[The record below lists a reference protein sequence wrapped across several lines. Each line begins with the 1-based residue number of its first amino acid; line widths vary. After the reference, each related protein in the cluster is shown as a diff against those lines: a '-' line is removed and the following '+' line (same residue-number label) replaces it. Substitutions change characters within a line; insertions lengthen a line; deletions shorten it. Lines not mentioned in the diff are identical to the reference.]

1 MKKCAVVKDMEINKN
16 DPKWI
21 KHRIRN
27 RHEVHKKQ
35 FFGLYEQLYYDFNQ
49 IRSMIGSQHYC
60 NKK

>member
-27 RHEVHKKQ
+27 RHEVHKKK

-49 IRSMIGSQHYC
+49 IRAMIGQ
-60 NKK
+60 